1 MLWILKIHRIG
12 LQILLVGFESVG
24 IPAHFNCY
32 IFACPMSMHFFR
44 NRKKHVTGGALISSD
59 GSAEKI
65 AGPGCTRTAFALA
78 PLAHHRAIVAL
89 LSDAHQLVQHL
100 HPHQQVHQRR

>member
-1 MLWILKIHRIG
+1 
-12 LQILLVGFESVG
+12 
-24 IPAHFNCY
+24 
-32 IFACPMSMHFFR
+32 MSMHFFR

-65 AGPGCTRTAFALA
+65 AGAGCPRAAFA
-78 PLAHHRAIVAL
+78 LAHHRAIVAL
-89 LSDAHQLVQHL
+89 LSDARQLVQHL

>member
-1 MLWILKIHRIG
+1 M
-12 LQILLVGFESVG
+12 
-24 IPAHFNCY
+24 
-32 IFACPMSMHFFR
+32 
-44 NRKKHVTGGALISSD
+44 TGGALISSD

-65 AGPGCTRTAFALA
+65 AGPGGTRAAFVLAPLA

-89 LSDAHQLVQHL
+89 LSDAPQLVQHL

>member
-1 MLWILKIHRIG
+1 MLWILKIHPIG
-12 LQILLVGFESVG
+12 VQILLVCFESG
-24 IPAHFNCY
+24 EIPTSTITFL
-32 IFACPMSMHFFR
+32 FVQCPCIFFR
-44 NRKKHVTGGALISSD
+44 NRKKHVTGGVLISSD

-65 AGPGCTRTAFALA
+65 ARAGCTRAAFALA
-78 PLAHHRAIVAL
+78 ALAHHHAIVAL

>member
-1 MLWILKIHRIG
+1 MLAHLKI
-12 LQILLVGFESVG
+12 S
-24 IPAHFNCY
+24 
-32 IFACPMSMHFFR
+32 
-44 NRKKHVTGGALISSD
+44 ALDRAYSISCD

-65 AGPGCTRTAFALA
+65 AGPGCTCAAFALA

-89 LSDAHQLVQHL
+89 LSDAHQPLQHL

>member
-1 MLWILKIHRIG
+1 MHPSLFLF
-12 LQILLVGFESVG
+12 LLIYLFVFFYFV
-24 IPAHFNCY
+24 
-32 IFACPMSMHFFR
+32 CPMSMHFFR
-44 NRKKHVTGGALISSD
+44 NRKNHVTGSALISSD

-65 AGPGCTRTAFALA
+65 AGPGCTRAAFALA

-89 LSDAHQLVQHL
+89 LSDAPQLVQHL